1 VIEEP
6 KPADYR
12 VGIGTDI
19 HRIVEDKRLML
30 GGVYIPYPAGLLG
43 HSDGDVALHALIDAL
58 LGAAGMGDIGSLF
71 PDTDPQW
78 KDADSKE
85 FLYAVK
91 ELLKQKQWEVVNVD
105 LTIHTEAPKLGPVK
119 GQIRRCI
126 AGLLGIDFANTNVK
140 AKTNEGLGEIGAG
153 EAMAATAIALLRKK
167 PKRTL

>member
-1 VIEEP
+1 M
-6 KPADYR
+6 
-12 VGIGTDI
+12 GIGTDI
-19 HRIVEDKRLML
+19 HRIVENRRLML

-43 HSDGDVALHALIDAL
+43 HSDGDVALHAITDAL
-58 LGAAGMGDIGSLF
+58 LGAAGLGDIGTLF

-85 FLYAVK
+85 FVYAVK
-91 ELLKQKQWEVVNVD
+91 ETLEKKGWEVVNVD
-105 LTIHTEAPKLGPVK
+105 LTIHTEAPRLGPIK

-126 AGLLGIDFANTNVK
+126 AGLLGIDFTATNVK

-167 PKRTL
+167 YKRTL

>member
-1 VIEEP
+1 MIEEP
-6 KPADYR
+6 KPAEYR

-19 HRIVEDKRLML
+19 HRIVEGKRLML

-91 ELLKQKQWEVVNVD
+91 ELLKQKDWEIVNVD
-105 LTIHTEAPKLGPVK
+105 LTIHAEAPRLGPVK
-119 GQIRRCI
+119 GQIRRCV
-126 AGLLGIDFANTNVK
+126 AGLLGIDFADTNIK
-140 AKTNEGLGEIGAG
+140 AKTNEGLGEVGAG

-167 PKRTL
+167 RRRSL

>member
-1 VIEEP
+1 
-6 KPADYR
+6 
-12 VGIGTDI
+12 
-19 HRIVEDKRLML
+19 
-30 GGVYIPYPAGLLG
+30 
-43 HSDGDVALHALIDAL
+43 LIDAL
-58 LGAAGMGDIGSLF
+58 LGAAGMGDIGTLF

-78 KDADSKE
+78 KNADSKE

-91 ELLKQKQWEVVNVD
+91 ELLKQKEWEVVNVD

-119 GQIRRCI
+119 GQIRRCV

-153 EAMAATAIALLRKK
+153 EAMAATAITLLRKK